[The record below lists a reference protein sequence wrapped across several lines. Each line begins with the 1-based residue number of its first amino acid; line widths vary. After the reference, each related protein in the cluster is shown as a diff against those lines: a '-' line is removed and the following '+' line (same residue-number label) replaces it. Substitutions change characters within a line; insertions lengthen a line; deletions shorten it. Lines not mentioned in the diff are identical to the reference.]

1 MRYNFIDEDCADD
14 SLVLCT
20 TESFIVRDYHMAI
33 FDSPE
38 MWATRF
44 HALTWDQEH
53 EESAEPREERATL
66 PNITE

>member
-1 MRYNFIDEDCADD
+1 MRYRFIHEGYADNFHFCITENFIA
-14 SLVLCT
+14 
-20 TESFIVRDYHMAI
+20 RDYRAAV

-53 EESAEPREERATL
+53 EESAGLREERATL